1 MGLHL
6 KVRFLSLGLLFGFEY
21 FGNPFWRQCL
31 LAEGFLL
38 ASLPFIFLSILVWM
52 FHLIVQ
58 FGSSRVRV
66 PHPSPIAFS
75 TSIWLRHMKVWGG
88 DGI

>member
-1 MGLHL
+1 MQ
-6 KVRFLSLGLLFGFEY
+6 FLSLGLLFGFEY
-21 FGNPFWRQCL
+21 FGNPFGRQCL

-38 ASLPFIFLSILVWM
+38 SSLPFIFLSILVWM

-66 PHPSPIAFS
+66 PRPSPIAFS